1 MPSNLYDSRLAADE
15 TADAMT
21 LDLPS
26 EELTARPGLR
36 GLYRRLRSNNPYEG
50 SWAKYYDFILCV
62 PPIGQIRRSEERTM
76 DRLMEAAFRPT
87 DRLLEIGPGTGRTT
101 VQFADRV
108 AHVTA
113 VEQSAEM
120 VELLYQRLAR
130 EGVGNCSVLHGD
142 FAETPFPEQFDV
154 VALIGVLDYIPDPQP
169 FLLRAARLA
178 RRELLFTT
186 PHCRS
191 LARLFRASNRTR
203 GVHISL
209 YTPEQIRA
217 YLPGFAVEVQET
229 GLRTRLWAGMTLA
242 CRAVRL

>member
-1 MPSNLYDSRLAADE
+1 MPSNLYDDE
-15 TADAMT
+15 TAATAT
-21 LDLPS
+21 LELSP
-26 EELTARPGLR
+26 EELSPPGGWR

-50 SWAKYYDFILCV
+50 NWARYYDFILSV
-62 PPIGQIRRSEERTM
+62 PPIGQIRASEERTLE
-76 DRLMEAAFRPT
+76 RLMASAFRPG

-101 VQFADRV
+101 VQFAGRV

-120 VELLYQRLAR
+120 VEMLCRRLDR
-130 EGVGNCSVLHGD
+130 DGVGNCQVLHAD
-142 FAETPFPEQFDV
+142 FAEAHFPEPFDV
-154 VALIGVLDYIPDPQP
+154 VALIGVLDYIPDPAP
-169 FLLRAARLA
+169 FLARAARLA

-191 LARLFRASNRTR
+191 LARLFRASNRMR
-203 GVHISL
+203 GVHIST
-209 YTPEQIRA
+209 YTAEQIRS
-217 YLPGFAVEVQET
+217 YLPGFAVEVVET